1 MTNGVAEKLNLN
13 ELEFSFP
20 ESQIRELKNNGADST
35 ILGQDRALKAIELGL
50 GIEGEGYNIFVMGA
64 PGTGRRTVLSS
75 LLKNYKPNA
84 AKLQDIAYAYNFGRP
99 IEPIALFFPAGEG
112 RLFRKKIKKAVGW
125 IHAQTLAL
133 LKSEVFLAEQ
143 KKIITQTDNE
153 ENLLLM
159 DFESKMLHKGFKV
172 LQIKDEANQ
181 SLDLIPII
189 KGKEIS
195 FSELQSKAARGKFSE
210 QELTALR
217 EKYYACLDEMSE
229 LFSVL
234 RDKRVAA
241 DDKLVRHQKESVM
254 PIIKSAFDP
263 LRKLVD
269 SYKTKEGSS
278 KQDEDNK
285 KLLLFLKKA
294 EDDLVNR
301 MNLYSSEFKSSRIKK
316 NFFGRYLINI
326 VCENNKDKNYVINE
340 NLPSFTNLFG
350 TIEAHSD
357 SDAPEINGHLRIREG
372 AVHRAFGGYLIVRL
386 HDLLEEED
394 SWTYLKRVLQSGKI
408 EIQLPPSG
416 NHTPSVFKPEAL
428 PANFKVIIIG
438 GEYTYDIL
446 YQEDPDFY
454 KLFKVCAEFDSVMPK
469 TDKNISALIHL
480 TDYLCKEKKT
490 LCFDDSGYSRLIS
503 YSSELAGSRHLL
515 TAQFTKISDLI
526 IEADFNARAQNK
538 KTVCAAVLNDTIEK
552 RRYFYSLPEEKFA
565 EMVQLGEI
573 LIDVSGTKLAKI
585 NGLAV
590 EERGYHSFG
599 VPVAVTA
606 QASPGTGG
614 IINIE
619 REAGLSGEIY
629 DKAHLIITSLLR
641 ERFSK
646 DIPLSISA
654 SICFEQSYSY
664 IDGDSASCA
673 EFLALISAI
682 GGFEMRQDIAVT
694 GSLNQHGMVQPV
706 GGITEKIEGFFNTC
720 KILGF
725 TGTQGV
731 MIPFSN
737 KNNLF
742 LSKEVQEA
750 VKDGKFNIW
759 TIKTIDEGIKF
770 LSGLQEEMYTWMIS
784 QRLEEFYKKVNEIS
798 LRNPS

>member
-1 MTNGVAEKLNLN
+1 MMNGSAEKLNLD

-20 ESQIRELKNNGADST
+20 ESKIRELKNNGADST
-35 ILGQDRALKAIELGL
+35 IVGQDRALKAIELGL

-75 LLKNYKPNA
+75 LLRNYKPNF
-84 AKLQDIAYAYNFGRP
+84 AKIQDIAYAYNFSRP

-112 RLFRKKIKKAVGW
+112 RLFRKKIKKAVGH
-125 IHAQTLAL
+125 IHTQTLAL
-133 LKSEVFLAEQ
+133 LKSEGFLAEQ
-143 KKIITQTDNE
+143 KKIVTKTDNE
-153 ENLLLM
+153 ENILLM
-159 DFESKMLHKGFKV
+159 EFESKMLHAGFKV
-172 LQIKDEANQ
+172 LQIKDENNQ

-195 FSELQSKAARGKFSE
+195 FSELQSKAARKKFSE
-210 QELTALR
+210 QELAALR
-217 EKYYACLDEMSE
+217 EKYYASLDEMSE
-229 LFSVL
+229 LFSIL
-234 RDKRVAA
+234 RDKRIEM
-241 DDKLVRHQKESVM
+241 DEKLIKHQKDSVM
-254 PIIKSAFDP
+254 PIIKEALDP

-269 SYKTKEGSS
+269 SYTTKSDNP
-278 KQDEDNK
+278 KQIEDNK
-285 KLLLFLKKA
+285 KILLFLKKA
-294 EDDLVNR
+294 EEDLISR
-301 MNLYSSEFKSSRIKK
+301 MNIYSSEFKSSRIKK
-316 NFFGRYLINI
+316 NFFGRYLINLI
-326 VCENNKDKNYVINE
+326 CENSNDKNYVINE

-350 TIEAHSD
+350 TIESHSD

-386 HDLLEEED
+386 HDLLEEDD
-394 SWTYLKRVLQSGKI
+394 SWSYLKRVLQSGKI
-408 EIQLPPSG
+408 EVQIPPSG

-428 PANFKVIIIG
+428 PANFKIIIIG

-454 KLFKVCAEFDSVMPK
+454 KLFKVCAEFDSVMQK
-469 TDKNISALIHL
+469 NDKNIASLIHL
-480 TDYLCKEKKT
+480 TEYLCKEKKA
-490 LCFDDSGYSRLIS
+490 LNFDDSGYSRLIS
-503 YSSELAGSRHLL
+503 YASELAGSRHLL

-526 IEADFNARAQNK
+526 IEADFNAKQQK
-538 KTVCAAVLNDTIEK
+538 KEAICAGVLNDTIEK
-552 RRYFYSLPEEKFA
+552 RHYLHALPEEKFA

-573 LIDVSGTKLAKI
+573 LIDVSGRKLAKI

-599 VPVAVTA
+599 VPVSVTA

-641 ERFSK
+641 EKFSK

-682 GGFEMRQDIAVT
+682 GSFEMRQDIAVT

-731 MIPFSN
+731 MIPVSN

-742 LSKEVQEA
+742 LSKEVKEA
-750 VKDGKFNIW
+750 VKEGKFNIW
-759 TIKTIDEGIKF
+759 TIKTIDEGIKL
-770 LSGLQEEMYTWMIS
+770 LSGLQEEVYTWMIS

-798 LRNPS
+798 LRKD

>member
-1 MTNGVAEKLNLN
+1 MTDGAAEKLDLN

-20 ESQIRELKNNGADST
+20 ESKIRELKNNGTGST
-35 ILGQDRALKAIELGL
+35 IVGQNRALKAIELGL

-64 PGTGRRTVLSS
+64 PGTGRRTVISS
-75 LLKNYKPNA
+75 LLQNYKPNST
-84 AKLQDIAYAYNFGRP
+84 KLQDIAYAYNFGRP
-99 IEPIALFFPAGEG
+99 IEPIALFFPPGEG
-112 RLFRKKIKKAVGW
+112 NLFRKKIKKAVGK
-125 IHAQTLAL
+125 IHTQTLAL

-143 KKIITQTDNE
+143 KKIVTKTDNE

-159 DFESKMLHKGFKV
+159 EFESKMLHIGFKV
-172 LQIKDEANQ
+172 LQIKDENNQ

-195 FSELQSKAARGKFSE
+195 FSELQSKAARKKFSE
-210 QELTALR
+210 QELAALR
-217 EKYYACLDEMSE
+217 EKYYASLDEMSE
-229 LFSVL
+229 LFSIL
-234 RDKRVAA
+234 RDKRIEM
-241 DDKLVRHQKESVM
+241 DEKLIKHQKDSIM
-254 PIIKSAFDP
+254 PIIKEALEP
-263 LRKLVD
+263 LKMLVE
-269 SYKTKEGSS
+269 SYKTKSGNP
-278 KQDEDNK
+278 KQIEDNK
-285 KLLLFLKKA
+285 KILLFLKKA
-294 EDDLVNR
+294 EDDLISR
-301 MNLYSSEFKSSRIKK
+301 MNIYSSEFKSSRVKK
-316 NFFGRYLINI
+316 NFFGRYLINLI
-326 VCENNKDKNYVINE
+326 CENNKDKNYVINE

-350 TIEAHSD
+350 TIESHSD

-386 HDLLEEED
+386 HDLLEEDD
-394 SWTYLKRVLQSGKI
+394 SWSYLKRVLQSGKI
-408 EIQLPPSG
+408 EIQMPPSG

-428 PANFKVIIIG
+428 PANFKIIIIG

-454 KLFKVCAEFDSVMPK
+454 KLFKVCAEFDSVMQK
-469 TDKNISALIHL
+469 NDKNIASLIHL
-480 TDYLCKEKKT
+480 TEHLCKEKKA
-490 LCFDDSGYSRLIS
+490 LNFDDSGYSRLIS
-503 YSSELAGSRHLL
+503 YASELAGSRHLL

-526 IEADFNARAQNK
+526 IEADFNAKQQK
-538 KTVCAAVLNDTIEK
+538 KDTICAGVLNDTIEK
-552 RRYFYSLPEEKFA
+552 RRYLHALPEEKFA

-599 VPVAVTA
+599 VPVSVTA

-641 ERFSK
+641 EKFSK

-731 MIPFSN
+731 MIPVSN

-742 LSKEVQEA
+742 LSKDVQKA
-750 VKDGKFNIW
+750 VKEGKFNIW
-759 TIKTIDEGIKF
+759 TIKTIDEGIKL

-798 LRNPS
+798 LRKN